1 MDINGFGLDSEYFG
15 FGGYK
20 QLPNSNTSFMNF
32 TFEESVEYKTAL
44 NKHNSIM
51 EDLVTDADKKAETD
65 RFEKEVRALRL
76 TLGGNKVVAGLQKFG
91 DILNKLGYQPKT
103 ADSTTV
109 IQSNTPPPSTEKK
122 FPWVWVITGVVVL
135 GGAAFA
141 IYKLKK

>member
-1 MDINGFGLDSEYFG
+1 
-15 FGGYK
+15 
-20 QLPNSNTSFMNF
+20 
-32 TFEESVEYKTAL
+32 
-44 NKHNSIM
+44 M